1 MSFIKEFREFAL
13 KGNVVDLAIA
23 VILAGAFGRI
33 VTALTEALIM
43 PVISLILGKG
53 GVSEIIFQVGETIF
67 PVGLLLQA
75 IIDFLLIALVLFSI
89 IKVMN
94 RLHREKED
102 IAAPAEPELTLSEKL
117 LVEIRDNLKMNKQ

>member
-1 MSFIKEFREFAL
+1 MGFIKEFREFAL

-53 GVSEIIFQVGETIF
+53 GVSEITFQVGETIF

-75 IIDFLLIALVLFSI
+75 IIDFLLIALVLFGI
-89 IKVMN
+89 IKGMN
-94 RLHREKED
+94 KLNREKEE

-117 LVEIRDNLKMNKQ
+117 LVEIRDSVKANRE

>member
-53 GVSEIIFQVGETIF
+53 GVSEITFQVGETIF

-89 IKVMN
+89 IKGMN
-94 RLHREKED
+94 RLHRVKEE

-117 LVEIRDNLKMNKQ
+117 LVEIRDNLKINKQ

>member
-23 VILAGAFGRI
+23 VILAGAFGKI

-43 PVISLILGKG
+43 PIISLILGKG
-53 GVSEIIFQVGETIF
+53 GVSEIIFQVGQTIF

-75 IIDFLLIALVLFSI
+75 IIDFLLIALVLFGI
-89 IKVMN
+89 IKGMN
-94 RLHREKED
+94 RLHREKEE

-117 LVEIRDNLKMNKQ
+117 LVEIRDSVKVNRQ

>member
-33 VTALTEALIM
+33 VTALTDALIM

-53 GVSEIIFQVGETIF
+53 GVSEITFQVGETIF